1 MGFLPIRCCNKEWN
15 KELEES
21 EICEIANMFE
31 ECPLETNIEKFA
43 QENQK
48 IFKCTTKDCGNYL
61 DVEECTSKTFW
72 CTNCGWE
79 YCLYCRSKAHPD
91 LMWDEMKEYFGACDD
106 LESSYEEEKVTK
118 VSIEI

>member
-31 ECPLETNIEKFA
+31 ECPLDPNIEQFA

-72 CTNCGWE
+72 CTNCGEE

-91 LMWDEMKEYFGACDD
+91 LMWDEMKEYFGACDR
-106 LESSYEEEKVTK
+106 LEISYEEEKVTK
-118 VSIEI
+118 VSIGI